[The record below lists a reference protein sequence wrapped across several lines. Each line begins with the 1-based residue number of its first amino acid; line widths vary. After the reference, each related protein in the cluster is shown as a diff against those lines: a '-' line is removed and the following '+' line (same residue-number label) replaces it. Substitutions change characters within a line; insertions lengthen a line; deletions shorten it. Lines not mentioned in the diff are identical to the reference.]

1 ALLTAIA
8 ANAKDSAA
16 RYELAAHLVLRQQH
30 EAALDQLLEIVRTDR
45 KFRDDAG
52 RKAMVSI
59 FNLLGG
65 SGDIVKQYRTKLS
78 MALN

>member
-1 ALLTAIA
+1 
-8 ANAKDSAA
+8 
-16 RYELAAHLVLRQQH
+16 LRQQY

-45 KFRDDAG
+45 KFHDDAG

-65 SGDIVKQYRTKLS
+65 SGDTVKQYRAKLS

>member
-1 ALLTAIA
+1 LQAAIA
-8 ANAKDSAA
+8 ANARDCAA
-16 RYELAAHLVLRQQH
+16 RFELAAHLVLRQQH
-30 EAALDQLLEIVRTDR
+30 AAALDQLLEIVRTDR

>member
-1 ALLTAIA
+1 
-8 ANAKDSAA
+8 
-16 RYELAAHLVLRQQH
+16 
-30 EAALDQLLEIVRTDR
+30 
-45 KFRDDAG
+45 
-52 RKAMVSI
+52 MVSI